1 MFDELFR
8 SRSLV
13 QCHLRSPLLR
23 QRLEYLQQCAKE
35 GYRPVTLHQ
44 VAADLLQ
51 IQNLFSLATSSNL
64 FSVADILAA
73 VKRWGNHRPRHFNYK
88 NGRRSRERIG
98 RHAVRWLRFLGR
110 LRLPHNAPLAY
121 RSLLESF
128 LDPTCGSKRGS
139 RRQAFKLDIGMSKIF
154 CGGSFAIITLSAR

>member
-13 QCHLRSPLLR
+13 QRHLRSPLLR

-35 GYRPVTLHQ
+35 GYRPVTLRQ

-98 RHAVRWLRFLGR
+98 RHAVRWLRFLKR
-110 LRLPHNAPLAY
+110 LRLPDNAPPAY

-128 LDPTCGSKRGS
+128 LDHLRIEKGLSEASIQTRHWHVE
-139 RRQAFKLDIGMSKIF
+139 DF
-154 CGGSFAIITLSAR
+154 CGGSFAITTLSAR